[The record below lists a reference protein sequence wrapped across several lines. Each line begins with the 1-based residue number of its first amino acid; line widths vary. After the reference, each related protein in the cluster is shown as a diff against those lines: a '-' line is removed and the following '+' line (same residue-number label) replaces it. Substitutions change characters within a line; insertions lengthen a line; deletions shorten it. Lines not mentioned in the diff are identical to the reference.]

1 MDRYAIHVMEQ
12 TYNGYHGI
20 EDFVVEEYF
29 DFEDA
34 EQSAIERSYDLMD
47 AYGIS
52 THFDEDAIE
61 NGYEPDS
68 KEYNDYVQDCY
79 NQNVEYTIWKIKD
92 DVTESNG
99 FLENEFYQDLDE
111 FVKKYC
117 EEN

>member
-1 MDRYAIHVMEQ
+1 
-12 TYNGYHGI
+12 
-20 EDFVVEEYF
+20 
-29 DFEDA
+29 
-34 EQSAIERSYDLMD
+34 MD

-92 DVTESNG
+92 DVTES
-99 FLENEFYQDLDE
+99 
-111 FVKKYC
+111 KKNRC
-117 EEN
+117 GKNLTKSQRSRFF